1 MARRRRYQWIDAV
14 DFTQTSTA
22 ANALGSFDQVT
33 EAEIENL
40 GGGLV
45 LERIVGS
52 LVVTNGAVGRGQYGV
67 ALWTSETFAGA
78 SLPTAAAL
86 QQPDFYQRKEM
97 LWTGYGCVQTGADF
111 DFGVPR
117 VHHIDWR
124 SKRKMGQGMKISLL
138 VAPVSNA
145 VRSSFHLRYLFVLP

>member
-45 LERIVGS
+45 LERIVGN

-67 ALWTSETFAGA
+67 AIWMNETYAGA
-78 SLPTAAAL
+78 TLPTAAAL

-97 LWTGYGCVQTGADF
+97 LWTGYGTLQTGADF

-124 SKRKMGQGMKISLL
+124 SKRKCGQGMKVSLL

-145 VRSSFHLRYLFVLP
+145 CRSSFHLRYLFVLP